1 MPQPISQRD
10 SRPELFSALRL
21 RRDFS
26 SRRPCLHA
34 SPLRKL
40 LVAMLSNGPSQGG
53 SVTGDERYTL
63 YRTQRSSPAGMRPT
77 TIL

>member
-10 SRPELFSALRL
+10 SRPELFRPSISAEI
-21 RRDFS
+21 S
-26 SRRPCLHA
+26 APCLHA
-34 SPLRKL
+34 SPLRKFI
-40 LVAMLSNGPSQGG
+40 VAMLSNGPSQGG